1 MRTKRE
7 LLVRLSLLAAVFAI
21 QLLAQGDRGVITGT
35 VTDPSGAT
43 VPNAVIVVI
52 QNGTNASYKVTTSS
66 AGAYTVPSLPIGSY
80 QVRVNVSGFKPRI
93 TDNVTVNPG
102 GETRLDIKLEVGTS
116 QQTVEV
122 MANAQTIQTEN
133 AKVSTSVSETMVDAL
148 PVEVNGTSR
157 SPFDLAA
164 DAAGEVN
171 ASGTFRI
178 GGGIDTVGIA
188 LDGSS
193 MAGDKIGSDAGDGN
207 ASAIMSPSVEALTEF
222 TVETSGF
229 KAETGHV
236 SGGVLSFVSKSGTN
250 QFHGSAFEFLRNQ
263 DFDAKTFF
271 ADANNQPKSIYKQNN
286 FGVTAGGPVYIP
298 KLYNGKNKT
307 FFFASYEGFRNR
319 VGAATGS
326 FDSVPPSQFYKG
338 DLSDWVNGSGV
349 MYQVYDPT
357 SQVQLANGTY
367 QRTPFPNNQ
376 IPQTRFDP
384 TAAAIASYVS
394 TILAPNR
401 PGIVPGTFGYV
412 NQNYIVNPNGT
423 TNSPDNKWSAK
434 IDQNLGSKH
443 HLSYLMDRGDLLT
456 NCGAYGCTG
465 LPAPIGSNANGYDH
479 TQLYRGNWDWTI
491 SPTFLSRFYGGFNY
505 YREDHGNTEGMTQGS
520 PQSAGIGGLLPATFW
535 TSKNMCLPGFDL
547 CQNMPIIS
555 TGDFTG
561 LGGVAANGSDRLV
574 FEMHEDMTKTSGKHT
589 FKWGYFFGDSH
600 YDGFGVQYG
609 SGAAS
614 FSYLGTSVPQAGSEA
629 SGGGSGFASFLLGQV
644 NGYNLDTPRYLLAF
658 YRTHQFYVQDDW
670 KVSRKLT
677 LNIGI
682 RYEIDLAPISGS
694 DRLSTLDY
702 SLPNP
707 AAGGIL
713 GATEF
718 AGSCQGCTGSRN
730 LIPSFYGGY
739 APRLSLAYAINDKTV
754 IRAAASRSF
763 GPVAGIGQSSH
774 QLGYAIRDTVNNPSN
789 LFPVYTL
796 NNGPGINLNLPDVD
810 PGVGVGQNPPS
821 YGFNGS
827 SADKPDDELNYSFN
841 IQRQITNTQSFE
853 VGYVATFASDISS
866 DFLADNQLR
875 FNSLPPALSPFT
887 ASGRAVL
894 SSLITSSTA
903 INAGAVQPWTCGSG
917 SAAECIPF
925 TKLWGSGASVTQANL
940 PYPQYGTIDTTDGGG
955 DRIGHSTYNALLAKY
970 TKRLS
975 NGLTIQSSYSFSKIL
990 TDSSLAYAA
999 TTNYGDM
1006 YNLRLLKSI
1015 ASYDQTHLVK
1025 LTYVYE
1031 LPIGKGKHFLAGGG
1045 VAAAIVGGWR
1055 ISGIQSYGSG
1065 LPMNIS
1071 TDAPSF
1077 DIGAYSNPPTV
1088 STYKGW
1094 AAPYS
1099 GRFNPYGELY
1109 LQPQPANA
1117 NSSTNIFPAQSST
1130 SFGNSTTYNPDFRSW
1145 PQFNE
1150 DLGLS
1155 RTFPFKER
1163 FRLEFRGESFNVFN
1177 RVWFGPISGATS
1189 LGNPNWGKWQSQV
1202 NTPRVMQLTARMT
1215 W

>member
-1 MRTKRE
+1 MD
-7 LLVRLSLLAAVFAI
+7 A
-21 QLLAQGDRGVITGT
+21 
-35 VTDPSGAT
+35 SGAV
-43 VPNAVIVVI
+43 VPNAIVTAT
-52 QNGTNASYKVTTSS
+52 QTSTNVSYKVKTST
-66 AGAYTVPSLPIGSY
+66 AGDYTVPALPIGNY
-80 QVRVNVSGFKPRI
+80 IVRVEIPGFKSFI
-93 TDNVTVNPG
+93 ADNVVVNPG
-102 GETRLDIKLEVGTS
+102 SEVRVDVKLEVGTA
-116 QQTVEV
+116 QTSVEV
-122 MANAQTIQTEN
+122 NAHAQMVQTEN
-133 AKVSTSVSETMVDAL
+133 AKVSTAVSETMVEGL
-148 PVEVNGTSR
+148 PVQVNGTSR
-157 SPFDLAA
+157 SPFDLAS
-164 DAAGEVN
+164 AATGEVN
-171 ASGTFRI
+171 SSGTFRI
-178 GGGIDTVGIA
+178 GGGNDNVGIS

-193 MAGDKIGSDAGDGN
+193 MAGNKIGSDAGDG
-207 ASAIMSPSVEALTEF
+207 AATAVMSPSVEALTEF

-250 QFHGSAFEFLRNQ
+250 QFHGSAFEYLRNQ
-263 DFDAKTFF
+263 DFDAKGFF
-271 ADANNQPKSIYKQNN
+271 ADANNQPKQIYKQNN
-286 FGVTAGGPVYIP
+286 FGVTAGGPVYLP
-298 KLYNGKNKT
+298 KIYNGKNKT

-319 VGAATGS
+319 VGAGTGS
-326 FDSVPPSQFYKG
+326 FDSVPPTQFYTG

-349 MYQVYDPT
+349 LYQVYDPA
-357 SQVQLANGTY
+357 SQVQNQNGTY
-367 QRTPFPNNQ
+367 TRTPFPNNQ

-384 TAAAIASYVS
+384 TAAKIASYVS
-394 TILAPNR
+394 SILAPNR

-434 IDQNLGSKH
+434 IDQSLGSKH
-443 HLSYLMDRGDLLT
+443 RLSYLMDKGDLLT

-465 LPAPIGSNANGYDH
+465 LPAPIGSNSNGYDH
-479 TQLYRGNWDWTI
+479 TQIYRGNWDWTI
-491 SPTFLSRFYGGFNY
+491 SPTLLNRFFGGFNY

-520 PQSAGIGGLLPATFW
+520 PQAEGIGGLLPADFW
-535 TSKNMCLPGFDL
+535 TSKGICLPGFAL

-555 TGDFTG
+555 TGDFSG
-561 LGGVAANGSDRLV
+561 WGSSAANGSDRLV
-574 FEMHEDMTKTSGKHT
+574 FEMHDDMTKIRGKHT

-644 NGYNLDTPRYLLAF
+644 NGYNMDTPRYLLAF
-658 YRTHQFYVQDDW
+658 YRTDQFYFQDDW
-670 KVSRKLT
+670 KVSNKLT
-677 LNIGI
+677 LNLGL
-682 RYEIDLAPISGS
+682 RYEVDLAPISGS
-694 DRLSTLDY
+694 NHLSTLDY
-702 SLPNP
+702 TLPNP

-718 AGSCQGCTGSRN
+718 AGTCAGCTGSRN

-739 APRLSLAYAINDKTV
+739 APRLALAYAIDSKTV

-789 LFPVYTL
+789 VFPVYIL
-796 NNGPGINLNLPDVD
+796 NNGPGINLNLPDID

-841 IQRQITNTQSFE
+841 IQRQITNTSSVE
-853 VGYVATFASDISS
+853 VGYVATFASDITS

-875 FNSLPPALSPFT
+875 FRNLPPALSPFT
-887 ASGRAVL
+887 AAGRAVL
-894 SSLITSSTA
+894 SSQITSATA
-903 INAGAVQPWTCGSG
+903 INAGAVLPWTCGTG

-925 TKLWGSGASVTQANL
+925 TQLWGTGATVTQANL

-955 DRIGHSTYNALLAKY
+955 DRIGHSTYNALLAKFN
-970 TKRLS
+970 KRFG
-975 NGLTIQSSYSFSKIL
+975 NGLTLQSSYSFSKIL
-990 TDSSLAYAA
+990 TDSSLSYAA

-1015 ASYDQTHLVK
+1015 ASFDQTHQFK

-1031 LPIGKGKHFLAGGG
+1031 LPVGRGKHFLAGGG

-1055 ISGIQSYGSG
+1055 VSGIQTYASG
-1065 LPMNIS
+1065 LPMNIG

-1077 DIGAYSNPPTV
+1077 DIGAFTNTPTV

-1094 AAPYS
+1094 TAPYS

-1109 LQPQPANA
+1109 LQPQPANST
-1117 NSSTNIFPAQSST
+1117 SSTNIFPAQSST
-1130 SFGNSTTYNPDFRSW
+1130 AFGNSTTYNPSFRSW
-1145 PQFNE
+1145 PQKNE
-1150 DLGLS
+1150 DLGVS
-1155 RTFPFKER
+1155 RIFSFKER
-1163 FRLEFRGESFNVFN
+1163 VKLEFRGESFNVFN
-1177 RVWFGPISGATS
+1177 RVAFGPLGGATS
-1189 LGNPNWGKWQSQV
+1189 LGNPNWGKWQSQA
-1202 NTPRVMQLTARMT
+1202 NGARVMQLTAHLT